1 MNSLTA
7 ASFFSLEPESFDA
20 GRSAGEAVLERLA
33 PEPVRAVLVFA
44 TMNHDHP
51 ALLRGLRQALGP
63 EVRIVGCTSQ
73 GVVANGDVA
82 ENGFALAIMGFAG
95 SRLGCA
101 TVLQREVQTDSLEK
115 GRALARSLKQE
126 CGGEPQLAVLLY
138 DPLCGLDVEILLKGM
153 RQELA
158 CPLVGGGASQPWG
171 PRIGTWQFSGTE
183 VFSHGAILLGLSGPF
198 QVELGNTHGCVPVGW
213 STVITR
219 AEGNKILEIGG
230 RPAVDLMKEITGT
243 DPRENFDEH
252 VSAFCIGEDCDL
264 SGLRCPGRAEDG
276 AVVIRSVFG
285 IDKQR
290 GAVLLQAAIPEGTR
304 VMFYRQSVEL
314 LISRPEAL
322 AQELARRCDGQ
333 RPWAIMGFQCGAS
346 TFQFLGASETLRQH
360 ERLRAVL
367 GEQIPWLGM
376 MAWGEVASSAGEAF
390 LHQCTYPIVVLKH

>member
-1 MNSLTA
+1 MNSLAA
-7 ASFFSLEPESFDA
+7 ASFFTLEPESFDA
-20 GRSAGEAVLERLA
+20 GRLAGEAVLNRLA

-63 EVRIVGCTSQ
+63 DVRVVGCTSQ
-73 GVVANGDVA
+73 GVVANGDLT

-95 SRLGCA
+95 SKLGCV
-101 TVLQREVQTDSLEK
+101 TVLEREVQTDSLEK
-115 GRALARSLKQE
+115 GRALARMLKRE
-126 CGGEPQLAVLLY
+126 SGGEPNLAVLLY
-138 DPLCGLDVEILLKGM
+138 DPLCGLDVEVFLKGM

-171 PRIGTWQFSGTE
+171 PRIGTSQFAGKE

-198 QVELGNTHGCVPVGW
+198 QVDLGNTHGCVPVGW
-213 STVITR
+213 STTITR

-230 RPAVDLMKEITGT
+230 RPAVDLMKEVTGA
-243 DPRENFDEH
+243 DPREILDEH

-285 IDKQR
+285 VDRQT
-290 GAVLLQAAIPEGTR
+290 GAVLVQAAIPVGTR
-304 VMFYRQSVEL
+304 VMFYRQSAEL
-314 LISRPEAL
+314 LMSRPEAV
-322 AQELARRCDGQ
+322 AQELARRWDGQ
-333 RPWAIMGFQCGAS
+333 RPWAILGFQCGAS
-346 TFQFLGASETLRQH
+346 TFHFLGPRETLRQH

-367 GEQIPWLGM
+367 GQQVPWLGM
-376 MAWGEVASSAGEAF
+376 MAWGEISSFAGEAF